1 MEDFVGNRSYRSGGG
16 RGARGGRGRPWRGG
30 RGGARGGGRGG
41 RGAYG
46 DTETRRPIRL
56 GFKALK
62 DLQSKTPDEI
72 VLDLTSSR
80 CFPASEF
87 LLKEQSPMTDDVI
100 VLIVSILSKACDCSS
115 KEYLIKL
122 LNLLP
127 GSLFLNLHLRQHLNS
142 LSASRRSPSDV
153 TEFLKNVIKV
163 MNELLRRFPN
173 AYADLPI
180 PDLYCGAMVLSET
193 GNLEDANLMNEV
205 GELMK
210 LKTEKA
216 SELKRKDEE
225 RRQGRGRVRRNGER
239 SVV

>member
-1 MEDFVGNRSYRSGGG
+1 MTEDV
-16 RGARGGRGRPWRGG
+16 
-30 RGGARGGGRGG
+30 
-41 RGAYG
+41 
-46 DTETRRPIRL
+46 T
-56 GFKALK
+56 
-62 DLQSKTPDEI
+62 
-72 VLDLTSSR
+72 VLT
-80 CFPASEF
+80 
-87 LLKEQSPMTDDVI
+87 
-100 VLIVSILSKACDCSS
+100 VSILSKACDCSS

-127 GSLFLNLHLRQHLNS
+127 GSLFLNLHLRQRLNS
-142 LSASRRSPSDV
+142 LSASRMSPSDV

-193 GNLEDANLMNEV
+193 GNLEDINLMNEV

-239 SVV
+239 CVV